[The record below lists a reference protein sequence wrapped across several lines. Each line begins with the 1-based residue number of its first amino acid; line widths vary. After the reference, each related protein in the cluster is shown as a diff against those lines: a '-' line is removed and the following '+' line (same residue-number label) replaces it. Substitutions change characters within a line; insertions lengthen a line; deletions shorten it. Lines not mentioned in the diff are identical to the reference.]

1 MKERWSVGQLGGWLC
16 FYLEQRLWVQLLR
29 SSYFRTHWN
38 LKGDSTSGNNK
49 PQANWVYAEMQ
60 MLPETQEGVWHF
72 PWIACVCAFL
82 VMYLPGLVRS
92 CRPVCSAAWFFPS
105 SAVADIVNDSCLGTS
120 GMWCSDLGVAA
131 AATCYWH
138 ILCLADQ
145 MLNLLRFS
153 LATNPITVQ
162 SSHIHLSDKF

>member
-1 MKERWSVGQLGGWLC
+1 MEERWSVGQLGGWLC

-92 CRPVCSAAWFFPS
+92 CRPVCSAAWFFPKLCS
-105 SAVADIVNDSCLGTS
+105 SRHSKWFLPWDSWDVVQRS
-120 GMWCSDLGVAA
+120 GSGSCS
-131 AATCYWH
+131 Y
-138 ILCLADQ
+138 
-145 MLNLLRFS
+145 LLLTYPLPRRPNVEFIKIQ
-153 LATNPITVQ
+153 PGY
-162 SSHIHLSDKF
+162 